1 MFSLN
6 YKNYMRFGVV
16 LVLITGDVIRNAVVI
31 FASRD
36 LFQNNNKL
44 FMQPSSKSL

>member
-16 LVLITGDVIRNAVVI
+16 LVLITENVIRNAGG
-31 FASRD
+31 D
-36 LFQNNNKL
+36 LR
-44 FMQPSSKSL
+44 

>member
-16 LVLITGDVIRNAVVI
+16 FLITENVIRNAGG
-31 FASRD
+31 D
-36 LFQNNNKL
+36 LR
-44 FMQPSSKSL
+44 